1 MEDKVS
7 RSSMDSL
14 SVADEYVVV
23 TPSEEKAGSTNGAL
37 AAQQQEVTSVSSSGS
52 GTDTG
57 LRIAGNGNMDQLKHN
72 LEEVLEEHL
81 GGIAKTTRM
90 VPPSIKLNLVSSGV
104 GHQVDGPG
112 NDDLG
117 SPQSP
122 QEKIDDIG
130 DMVMSG
136 HVDSASP
143 KDEDSQEDPWVPRSN
158 SGSNPSTPT
167 AITPID
173 KVCTLFSRIFYL
185 GASTVNAPKSEVEVT
200 RNMHILKEQESD
212 NAMEIV
218 LSVPRTAE
226 GSVRLMEVDGK
237 SEIAHYRITRILF
250 CCRGHANTSESDCF
264 AFTCSHGS
272 KDSQLFHS
280 HVFRCEVV
288 EAVQRILTCFGQAF
302 HRVPKSPG
310 MVDSVPG
317 LPMSPRERILHLDIP
332 VLVDI
337 REDDSGKGN
346 YSPVPRDKKC
356 FKLRQGVKKEIGII
370 VQQGHHK
377 MLIIERCFGV
387 LICPGRE
394 VPDREMYLLDA
405 VNMEKNYDARNYS
418 VVCQWDPN
426 LPELEVL
433 NAESP
438 PGLEKGMFMT
448 IAVDLVILGIQEP
461 VRFVIETKVRIFAA
475 SEKFWYNK
483 ITTKKPLQENFSL
496 LLEEIETSL
505 ENDVAYRVLSLE
517 SDTQRERRHVPV
529 RQSSLNQARTPD
541 SMSSMLEEE
550 SDDDEPLQSGSGS
563 VGKDCE
569 ESILLGWGELLA
581 KWRVNLSVHPKQLKG
596 YVRKSVPE
604 ALRGEIWQLLAGV
617 HESENLLE
625 DYRILITKV
634 SND

>member
-1 MEDKVS
+1 MADKVS

-23 TPSEEKAGSTNGAL
+23 TPSEEKAGSANGAL
-37 AAQQQEVTSVSSSGS
+37 AAQQEMTSVSSTGS
-52 GTDTG
+52 DTG

-104 GHQVDGPG
+104 GQQGDGSG
-112 NDDLG
+112 NNDIG

-122 QEKIDDIG
+122 QEKIDDI
-130 DMVMSG
+130 D
-136 HVDSASP
+136 
-143 KDEDSQEDPWVPRSN
+143 
-158 SGSNPSTPT
+158 SGSDTTTPT
-167 AITPID
+167 PITPID

-185 GASTVNAPKSEVEVT
+185 GASTVNAPKSENEVT
-200 RNMHILKEQESD
+200 RNMRILKEQESE

-264 AFTCSHGS
+264 AFTCSHGT
-272 KDSQLFHS
+272 KESQLFHS

-346 YSPVPRDKKC
+346 FSPVPRDKKC

-370 VQQGHHK
+370 VQQGNHK

-496 LLEEIETSL
+496 LLEEIETTL

-517 SDTQRERRHVPV
+517 SDTQRERRHVPI

-541 SMSSMLEEE
+541 SLSSMLEEE

-581 KWRVNLSVHPKQLKG
+581 KWRVNLSVRPKQLRG
-596 YVRKSVPE
+596 YVRKGVPE

-634 SND
+634 RMDSFHP